1 MCEAKSWPVQRQ
13 GVTTTTKVCV
23 HSLSPPMAVDI
34 GTNGVRG
41 IQWAEEIGVNYLRYP
56 THQFKLMGSAHSDY

>member
-1 MCEAKSWPVQRQ
+1 
-13 GVTTTTKVCV
+13 
-23 HSLSPPMAVDI
+23 MAVDI

-41 IQWAEEIGVNYLRYP
+41 IQRVEEIGVNYLRYP